1 MAGKYKEETK
11 MNPNMLEAPVE
22 ADEIARIIE
31 EDLGTGDLTALI
43 VPESA
48 QAEASVITRE
58 DMVLCGRP
66 WFDAVFAK
74 IDSLVNIT
82 WFADEGADVFAGGL
96 LCTLSGP
103 ARALLTGERTAL
115 NLLQMLSAIAT
126 LSRAYA
132 HEAAGTG
139 LTVLDTRKT
148 IPGLRM
154 AEKYAVRCGGCTNH
168 RFGLYDGILIKEN
181 HILAAGSIAMAVR
194 KAYELKAKVPIE
206 VEVESLDE
214 LAQALDAG
222 ANRIMLDNFDLD
234 MMKDAVKLNA
244 GRAKL
249 EVSGNVGLDNIKTI
263 AATGVDY
270 VSVGALTKNVHAID
284 LSMRINLANM
294 PKPFAV
300 PALAGLSGLSSA

>member
-1 MAGKYKEETK
+1 
-11 MNPNMLEAPVE
+11 MNPAIPDAPVD
-22 ADEIARIIE
+22 AQEIARIIQ

-66 WFDAVFAK
+66 WFDAVFAQ
-74 IDSLVNIT
+74 INPAVYIV
-82 WFADEGADVFAGGL
+82 WFAEEGAEVAAGGL
-96 LCTLSGP
+96 LCTLGGP

-115 NLLQMLSAIAT
+115 NLLQTLSATAT

-132 HEAAGTG
+132 RAAAGTG

-148 IPGLRM
+148 IPGLRL
-154 AEKYAVRCGGCTNH
+154 AGKYAVRCGGCANH

-181 HILAAGSIAMAVR
+181 HIFAAGSIAMAVR
-194 KAYELKAKVPIE
+194 KAQALKANVPIE

-214 LAQALDAG
+214 LSQALEAD
-222 ANRIMLDNFDLD
+222 ANRILLDNFTLV
-234 MMKDAVKLNA
+234 MMRDAVKLNA

-249 EVSGNVGLDNIKTI
+249 EVSGNVGLDNIKDI

-270 VSVGALTKNVHAID
+270 VSVGALTKNVRAID
-284 LSMRINLANM
+284 LSMRITLT
-294 PKPFAV
+294 K
-300 PALAGLSGLSSA
+300 

>member
-1 MAGKYKEETK
+1 
-11 MNPNMLEAPVE
+11 MNPAIPDAPVD
-22 ADEIARIIE
+22 AQEIARIIQ

-66 WFDAVFAK
+66 WFDAVFAQ
-74 IDSLVNIT
+74 INPAVRIG
-82 WFADEGADVFAGGL
+82 WFAEEGAEVAAGGL
-96 LCTLSGP
+96 LCTLGGP

-115 NLLQMLSAIAT
+115 NLLQTLSATAT

-132 HEAAGTG
+132 RAAAGTG

-148 IPGLRM
+148 IPGLRL
-154 AEKYAVRCGGCTNH
+154 AEKYAVRCGGCANH

-181 HILAAGSIAMAVR
+181 HIFAAGSIAMAVR
-194 KAYELKAKVPIE
+194 KAQALKANVPIE
-206 VEVESLDE
+206 VEVESLGE
-214 LAQALDAG
+214 LSQALEAD
-222 ANRIMLDNFDLD
+222 ANRILLDNFTLD
-234 MMKDAVKLNA
+234 MMRDAVKLNA

-249 EVSGNVGLDNIKTI
+249 EVSGNVGLDNIKDI

-270 VSVGALTKNVHAID
+270 VSVGALTKNVRAID
-284 LSMRINLANM
+284 LSMRITLT
-294 PKPFAV
+294 K
-300 PALAGLSGLSSA
+300 

>member
-1 MAGKYKEETK
+1 
-11 MNPNMLEAPVE
+11 MNLAIPDAE
-22 ADEIARIIE
+22 EIARFIQ
-31 EDLGTGDLTALI
+31 EDLGDGDLTALI

-48 QAEASVITRE
+48 LAEASVITRE

-66 WFDAVFAK
+66 WFDAVFAQ
-74 IDSLVNIT
+74 IDPAVHIEWL
-82 WFADEGADVFAGGL
+82 ADEGAEVAASGL
-96 LCTLSGP
+96 LCTLQGP

-115 NLLQMLSAIAT
+115 NLLQTLSATAT
-126 LSRAYA
+126 RAREFA
-132 HEAAGTG
+132 RAAQGTG

-154 AEKYAVRCGGCTNH
+154 AEKYAVRCGGCANH

-181 HILAAGSIAMAVR
+181 HILAAGSIGLAVS
-194 KAYELKAKVPIE
+194 KAQALGSGVMIE

-222 ANRIMLDNFDLD
+222 ATRILLDNFSLA
-234 MMKDAVKLNA
+234 MMREAVSLNA

-249 EVSGNVGLDNIKTI
+249 EVSGNVALENIPAI

-270 VSVGALTKNVHAID
+270 VSVGALTKHVQAID
-284 LSMRINLANM
+284 LSMRISLTRL
-294 PKPFAV
+294 P
-300 PALAGLSGLSSA
+300 

>member
-1 MAGKYKEETK
+1 
-11 MNPNMLEAPVE
+11 MNPAIPDAPVD
-22 ADEIARIIE
+22 AQEIARIIQ
-31 EDLGTGDLTALI
+31 EDLGSGDLTALI

-66 WFDAVFAK
+66 WFDAVFAQ
-74 IDSLVNIT
+74 INPAVRIA
-82 WFADEGADVFAGGL
+82 WFAEEGAEVAAGGL
-96 LCTLSGP
+96 LCTLGGP

-115 NLLQMLSAIAT
+115 NLLQTLSATAT

-132 HEAAGTG
+132 RAAAGTG

-148 IPGLRM
+148 IPGLRL
-154 AEKYAVRCGGCTNH
+154 AEKYAVRCGGCVNH

-194 KAYELKAKVPIE
+194 KAQALKANVPIE

-214 LAQALDAG
+214 LSQALEAD
-222 ANRIMLDNFDLD
+222 ANRILLDNFTLV
-234 MMKDAVKLNA
+234 MMRDAVKLNA

-249 EVSGNVGLDNIKTI
+249 EVSGNVGLDNIKDI

-270 VSVGALTKNVHAID
+270 VSVGALTKNVRAID
-284 LSMRINLANM
+284 LSMRITLT
-294 PKPFAV
+294 K
-300 PALAGLSGLSSA
+300 

>member
-1 MAGKYKEETK
+1 
-11 MNPNMLEAPVE
+11 MNSTIHEAPVDAE
-22 ADEIARIIE
+22 EIARIIE
-31 EDLGTGDLTALI
+31 EDLGSGDLTSLI

-48 QAEASVITRE
+48 QAEANVITRE

-74 IDSLVNIT
+74 IDPNVRIV
-82 WFADEGADVFAGGL
+82 WFADEGKDIASGSL
-96 LCTLSGP
+96 LCSLTGP

-115 NLLQMLSAIAT
+115 NLLQTLSATAT

-132 HEAAGTG
+132 REAVGTG

-148 IPGLRM
+148 IPGLRLI
-154 AEKYAVRCGGCTNH
+154 EKYAVRCGGCSNH

-181 HILAAGSIAMAVR
+181 HILAAGSIALAVS
-194 KAYELKAKVPIE
+194 KAQQLLANVPIE

-214 LAQALDAG
+214 LAQALEAG
-222 ANRIMLDNFDLD
+222 ANRIMLDNFNLD
-234 MMKDAVKLNA
+234 MMNEAVKLNA

-249 EVSGNVGLDNIKTI
+249 EVSGNVELENIKTI

-270 VSVGALTKNVHAID
+270 VSVGALTKNVKAID
-284 LSMRINLANM
+284 LSMRITLTR
-294 PKPFAV
+294 
-300 PALAGLSGLSSA
+300 ST